1 MTGKRYLY
9 YGVHDAVEN
18 DRVNLL
24 YRPRCGGMSVPLA
37 LLPSH
42 ALDER
47 AVGAL
52 SLSLSLSLFLSPSCA
67 RVRCCAITHCLVRF
81 LSRLFSFCLSS
92 FLFRTSEFRSVS
104 KCVVERGDLGHCPA
118 AHVGVHLARTFECT
132 RQRRKIGGDPCV

>member
-9 YGVHDAVEN
+9 YVYGVRDAVE
-18 DRVNLL
+18 NLL

-37 LLPSH
+37 LLPSP
-42 ALDER
+42 ALDEKLW
-47 AVGAL
+47 GLYL
-52 SLSLSLSLFLSPSCA
+52 SLSLSLSPSCA

-104 KCVVERGDLGHCPA
+104 KCVVERGDFGHCPA
-118 AHVGVHLARTFECT
+118 AHVGVHLARTVKRT